1 MFIFLA
7 MLVGALIGWLA
18 SLVTRTDT
26 SEGILIDIA
35 TGLLGAIPLAALLG
49 NDGIFDS
56 LIAGGLGAVLALGLL
71 KLVRT
76 RLRPV

>member
-1 MFIFLA
+1 MLIFLA
-7 MLVGALIGWLA
+7 MLLGALIGWFA
-18 SLVTRTDT
+18 SLITRTDT

-35 TGLLGAIPLAALLG
+35 AGLLGAIPLAALLG
-49 NDGIFDS
+49 NDAIFDS

-76 RLRPV
+76 RLRLS